1 MAEVLKNIF
10 NIPLSCSFWD
20 CLAEIYLKKC
30 QGNNFELASALF
42 LVPNRR
48 ACQALTAAFVRQR
61 GLEPTILPQ
70 IIPIAEID
78 DDELFFNSFGSSD
91 FFLNEKKTISRE
103 ERLFLFAKMIM
114 SKPNDFGLRQIS
126 LAQALNLALDLA
138 NFIDTACNQGLS
150 FDKLNDLVPEK
161 YATHWQETLKLLK
174 IITQYWPLILQERE
188 AIDVA
193 ELKKRLL
200 FYTADLW
207 RKEHNNRHIIA
218 AGITASFPA
227 IVNMLNVIKDLPNG
241 EIYFAGIDFFADDIY
256 WDMIDE
262 SHPQFEIKELLD
274 LLKIDRRQVSNACP
288 PLLPEREKLIFEIMR
303 PAQVS
308 NAWRGLQRTTGLEK
322 AISNIEL
329 VECNTQR
336 DEALA
341 IALKLREV
349 LSYPQKTA
357 ALVTYDRNLAR
368 RVAAEL
374 ERFEIKIDD
383 SAGLPLNLS
392 AIGIYLRLV
401 AEAAEDMGSQVKLIN
416 LMKNP
421 FTLFHTSAAEFRK
434 KVYEYEL
441 ALRSPRK
448 GENQEAKDFIQ
459 NLKEALADFC
469 EALHSPKVEFGLLI
483 EKHIKLAE
491 DLATS
496 SDTPGKAFL
505 WKGDGGKTAAKFITK
520 ILEAAKY
527 LGEIAGKDYL
537 ALFSEL
543 MMLESVRT
551 TYGTHPRLS
560 ILGPIEARLHHF
572 DYIILGEVNEGI
584 WPKPAQADMW
594 MSRPMKKDFG
604 FNLPEK
610 NIGILGAD
618 LCGFLASEYV
628 TLTRAERVDGVPM
641 KKSRWLLRMETVLKA
656 LDLDIESLKNN
667 NLFSLANEL
676 DKPLCFNPIKSPAPC
691 PPVSARPRKLSASAV
706 DLLILDPYSVFAKY
720 ILRLYRLNDLDT
732 PLDQRDYGTLIHG
745 IIEEFNNLYPA
756 ELPQNALEI
765 LLDIGKKHFVEQGID
780 KELEAFWFPKF
791 ENTARWLVEQED
803 GYRELVK
810 QVHNEVSGE
819 ICYNLPGGA
828 FTFTAKADRVDLM
841 KDGSLNI
848 VDYKTGKIPS
858 KKQVMSGH
866 AMQLLLE
873 GLIALKG
880 RFAGISN
887 ADVTQLIYWQLG
899 SNSLEIPAKE
909 QDILEKSEE
918 YLLKLASTFDF
929 ETTPYYSR
937 PVPKFVSKNKDYE
950 HLARIKEWSVQ
961 DDGDGNDD

>member
-1 MAEVLKNIF
+1 MADILKNIF

-30 QGNNFELASALF
+30 QGDNFQLASALF

-48 ACQALTAAFVRQR
+48 ACQALTAAFVRKQ

-78 DDELFFNSFGSSD
+78 DDELFFNSFGTSD
-91 FFLNEKKTISRE
+91 FFLNEKKTISKE

-114 SKPNDFGLRQIS
+114 MKPNDFGLRQIS
-126 LAQALNLALDLA
+126 LAQALNLTIDLA

-174 IITQYWPLILQERE
+174 IITEYWPLILEERE
-188 AIDVA
+188 AIDVS
-193 ELKKRLL
+193 ELKKKLL

-207 RKEHNNRHIIA
+207 NKEKPNKYIIA

-227 IVNMLNVIKDLPNG
+227 IVKMLNVIRELPNG
-241 EIYFAGIDFFADDIY
+241 EIYFAGIDEYADDIY
-256 WDMIDE
+256 WEAIDE

-274 LLKIDRRQVSNACP
+274 LMDIDRRQISNICS
-288 PLLPEREKLIFEIMR
+288 PLLPEREKFIFEIMR

-308 NAWRGLQRTTGLEK
+308 NVWRGLQLSPSFEK
-322 AISNIEL
+322 AISGIEL

-341 IALKLREV
+341 IALKMREV

-383 SAGLPLNLS
+383 SAGLPLSLS
-392 AIGIYLRLV
+392 PIGIYLRLI
-401 AEAAEDMGSQVKLIN
+401 AEAAEDRTSQVKLIN

-421 FTLFHTSAAEFRK
+421 FTLFHHSAADCRK

-441 ALRSPRK
+441 MLRSPRK
-448 GENQEAKDFIQ
+448 EVNSEVEDFIY
-459 NLKEALADFC
+459 NLKNALADFS
-469 EALHSPKVEFGLLI
+469 EMLHSPSVDFGVLI
-483 EKHIKLAE
+483 EEHIRLAE
-491 DLATS
+491 ELATS
-496 SDTPGKAFL
+496 DAIAGKNFL
-505 WKGDGGKTAAKFITK
+505 WKGDAGKAAAKFITK
-520 ILEAAKY
+520 ILEAAKF
-527 LGEIAGKDYL
+527 LGKIEGKDYP
-537 ALFSEL
+537 ALFCEL

-618 LCGFLASEYV
+618 LCGFLASEHV
-628 TLTRAERVDGVPM
+628 ILTRAERVDGVPM
-641 KKSRWLLRMETVLKA
+641 KKSRWLFRMETVLRA
-656 LDLDIESLKNN
+656 LGLDIEALKNN
-667 NLFSLANEL
+667 QLFLLAYKL
-676 DKPLCFNPIKSPAPC
+676 DKPRLFNPIKSPAPC
-691 PPVSARPRKLSASAV
+691 PPVYARPRKLSASAV
-706 DLLILDPYSVFAKY
+706 DLLISDPYSVFAKY
-720 ILRLYRLNDLDT
+720 ILKLYRLNDLDI
-732 PLDQRDYGTLIHG
+732 PLDQRDYGTLVHG
-745 IIEEFNNLYPA
+745 IIEEFNNLYPK

-765 LLDIGKKHFVEQGID
+765 LLQIGKKHFIEQNVD

-791 ENTARWLVEQED
+791 ENTARWLVGQED
-803 GYRELVK
+803 KYRPDVQ

-819 ICYNLPGGA
+819 ICYNLAQGA
-828 FTFTAKADRVDLM
+828 FRFTAKADRIDLL

-880 RFAGISN
+880 RFEGISK
-887 ADVTQLIYWQLG
+887 ADVTNLIYWQLG
-899 SNSLEIPAKE
+899 NSSLEIPAKE

-918 YLLKLASTFDF
+918 YLLKLVSTFDF

-937 PVPKFVSKNKDYE
+937 PMPKFVSKNKDYE
-950 HLARIKEWSVQ
+950 HLARIREWSVQ
-961 DDGDGNDD
+961 DDGEGNDD